1 MLDTTEFSGWPSGD
15 CKPVLELAFTP
26 EEIES
31 KWNIHFHRD
40 KDDLDWYLGGHI
52 KDRVIGFIVMMR
64 HENSQSIGTI
74 LYVDSKI
81 DTPEALKR
89 IREKFDITDSDIA
102 WENAN

>member
-1 MLDTTEFSGWPSGD
+1 MDFVTTKFTGWPSGD

-26 EEIES
+26 KVIES
-31 KWNIHFHRD
+31 RWGIQFHRD

-52 KDRVIGFIVMMR
+52 KDEMIGFIVLMQ
-64 HENSQSIGTI
+64 HENSQYIGTI

-89 IREKFDITDSDIA
+89 IREKFDITDCDIA
-102 WENAN
+102 WETA